1 MSQQSYKTLTVY
13 QDAKQ
18 LVLKVYQLLKLFPL
32 EERFALCDQI
42 RRAVISVPSNIV
54 EGMSRTSNKE
64 KVHFLDIAYA
74 SMLEMDSQLDISKDL
89 GFISEEQYNQQKAAI
104 LETSNALLE
113 TYNEQFQIAQF
124 TMATTSYNAL
134 MTEDTNFYNSQ
145 LSRNREHTSLM
156 LANDTEYYN
165 GIHTIATETQNTLE
179 TNLANF
185 NAGVLSSEDANYII
199 LVQKI
204 LKNIEKRQFNYN
216 NPPQKN

>member
-89 GFISEEQYNQQKAAI
+89 GFISEEQY
-104 LETSNALLE
+104 
-113 TYNEQFQIAQF
+113 
-124 TMATTSYNAL
+124 
-134 MTEDTNFYNSQ
+134 
-145 LSRNREHTSLM
+145 
-156 LANDTEYYN
+156 
-165 GIHTIATETQNTLE
+165 
-179 TNLANF
+179 
-185 NAGVLSSEDANYII
+185 
-199 LVQKI
+199 
-204 LKNIEKRQFNYN
+204 KNIHNIKYNPNYSIFFVFFYFSN
-216 NPPQKN
+216 THFYTSFQV

>member
-89 GFISEEQYNQQKAAI
+89 
-104 LETSNALLE
+104 
-113 TYNEQFQIAQF
+113 
-124 TMATTSYNAL
+124 
-134 MTEDTNFYNSQ
+134 
-145 LSRNREHTSLM
+145 
-156 LANDTEYYN
+156 
-165 GIHTIATETQNTLE
+165 
-179 TNLANF
+179 
-185 NAGVLSSEDANYII
+185 
-199 LVQKI
+199 
-204 LKNIEKRQFNYN
+204 
-216 NPPQKN
+216 

>member
-18 LVLKVYQLLKLFPL
+18 LVIKVYQLLKLFPL

-89 GFISEEQYNQQKAAI
+89 GFISEEQYK
-104 LETSNALLE
+104 
-113 TYNEQFQIAQF
+113 
-124 TMATTSYNAL
+124 
-134 MTEDTNFYNSQ
+134 D
-145 LSRNREHTSLM
+145 
-156 LANDTEYYN
+156 
-165 GIHTIATETQNTLE
+165 
-179 TNLANF
+179 
-185 NAGVLSSEDANYII
+185 
-199 LVQKI
+199 
-204 LKNIEKRQFNYN
+204 IEKLVEAQ
-216 NPPQKN
+216 